1 MGITNIGFGA
11 FGTFQSDYRINSI
24 PKAEIAAKQVQKT
37 DENNRLND
45 KTKVETSSQS
55 EVAKS
60 NKSYEILPVDNRPLA
75 TDPNSVSLNFNK
87 GDDFSYIGSEK
98 DIAKLD
104 MQKAIS
110 DMKQDNI
117 LQEYNYFI
125 GSSRNVYSSEDG
137 VVLAK

>member
-11 FGTFQSDYRINSI
+11 FGTFQSDYRINNI
-24 PKAEIAAKQVQKT
+24 PKADTKANQLQNTE
-37 DENNRLND
+37 ENSRLND
-45 KTKVETSSQS
+45 NQQIMANSQS
-55 EVAKS
+55 EISKS
-60 NKSYEILPVDNRPLA
+60 NNSYDIQPVDNRPLA